1 MSEESLIAPKGKKGF
16 TESGYN
22 VKALGDAIA
31 QTLFR
36 KEKVT
41 GEQRSAYLKEIYP
54 KVMEFFREN
63 DLRPTIENIVLNKDA
78 LKAYASTDSTQKA
91 GATSKKRKRMML
103 IVFFI
108 ILIIVVVYIYF
119 KKQGAIA

>member
-1 MSEESLIAPKGKKGF
+1 MAEKALIAPRGKTGF

-22 VKALGDAIA
+22 VKALGDAIS

-41 GEQRSAYLKEIYP
+41 AEQRSAYLKNIYP

-78 LKAYASTDSTQKA
+78 LKAYTSTDDVQKA
-91 GATSKKRKRMML
+91 GGTSKKKKKML
-103 IVFFI
+103 IIFFI
-108 ILIIVVVYIYF
+108 ILVIVVAFIYF
-119 KKQGAIA
+119 RKQGTIA